1 MRLIIGNVER
11 ETRRGSYWTV
21 PVIVTS
27 EPDALEW
34 HSDVV
39 AVAQGETPGQAKRR
53 AIFIRNALMMADDA
67 MRSHLGVGL

>member
-1 MRLIIGNVER
+1 MRLIIGEAER
-11 ETRRGSYWTV
+11 ETRRGSYWAV

>member
-1 MRLIIGNVER
+1 
-11 ETRRGSYWTV
+11 V